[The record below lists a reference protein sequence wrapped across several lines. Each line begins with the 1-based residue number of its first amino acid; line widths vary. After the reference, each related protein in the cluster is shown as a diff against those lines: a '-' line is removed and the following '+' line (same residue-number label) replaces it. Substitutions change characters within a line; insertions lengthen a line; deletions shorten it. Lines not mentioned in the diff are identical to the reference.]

1 MDQNGNGNGMRN
13 ANLKYDLVSF
23 VRRQFKKRAYS
34 HLFRVEHANHN
45 CFTSYMLHAICG
57 LLCIVIVLDGYV
69 HRYDISHHFDHVL
82 FLIVVVMLVRISFF
96 FCCGKM
102 IDLYLHSLNTHK
114 MVKCENRFKNDITM
128 IFHFHSINSLLNVKN
143 EKP

>member
-1 MDQNGNGNGMRN
+1 MNTSNRIRLQFILAAGFFLPYLYSFKFVFFMDMTANTPPRMNRNGNGNGMRN

-23 VRRQFKKRAYS
+23 VRRQFKKRAYF

-69 HRYDISHHFDHVL
+69 HRYDISLHFDHVL

-96 FCCGKM
+96 
-102 IDLYLHSLNTHK
+102 S
-114 MVKCENRFKNDITM
+114 V
-128 IFHFHSINSLLNVKN
+128 
-143 EKP
+143 EK